1 MQKLQKNL
9 FIILTIIFVLLT
21 TKNVLADKNLNKN
34 LDKNLDSEKSEKS
47 DENYSFRPI
56 LSGSVLYQIQYD
68 HIINS
73 NKKDLKRSNAFVYIE
88 PNFGLHF
95 DENWSIKTQW
105 RIQDNSS
112 LTTRD
117 KNNPER
123 YRTFFTDNRGLN
135 LSETGLLIEEL
146 KLFYEN
152 EDMKFTLGKF
162 DPSFGTAHRKSKRI
176 GVFASQFAEDYNLRE
191 KIGGSITALL
201 EGSQISFSSFFAD
214 STDLSQSAINDRG
227 RESRNNGLSSNTGSL
242 SSYSILME
250 GENFLTV
257 DNWFY
262 NVGYRSMG
270 VDLNG
275 RKRETGYVV
284 GSEYLYKIGRETS
297 LIPFVE
303 IVRLENFSGESGRV
317 GNYATIAAI
326 GKYSSWTASASLMVR
341 NIKRANNSP
350 ILSKSDNDKQ
360 LQFSIGYKF
369 TDNLTID
376 ISRAEISE
384 QKYRGGIFGANIN
397 YLYKF

>member
-1 MQKLQKNL
+1 MPKLTKNL
-9 FIILTIIFVLLT
+9 FNILALIIALIFS
-21 TKNVLADKNLNKN
+21 KNAFADSKFNKN
-34 LDKNLDSEKSEKS
+34 SESEKSEKS
-47 DENYSFRPI
+47 EENYSFRPI
-56 LSGSVLYQIQYD
+56 LSGSVLYQFQYD
-68 HIINS
+68 QIINS
-73 NKKDLKRSNAFVYIE
+73 KKNDLKRSNAFIYIE

-117 KNNPER
+117 KKNPER
-123 YRTFFTDNRGLN
+123 YRTFFAENRGFN
-135 LSETGLLIEEL
+135 WSETGLLIEEL

-191 KIGGSITALL
+191 KIGGNITALL
-201 EGSQISFSSFFAD
+201 EGSQISFSSFFTD
-214 STDLSQSAINDRG
+214 STDLSRSAINDRG
-227 RESRNNGLSSNTGSL
+227 KESRNNGLSSNTGSF

-250 GENFLTV
+250 GDNFLTV
-257 DNWFY
+257 ENWFY
-262 NVGYRSMG
+262 NIGYRSMG
-270 VDLNG
+270 VDLQG
-275 RKRETGYVV
+275 RKRETGYVA
-284 GSEYLYKIGRETS
+284 GSEYLYKIGKETS

-303 IVRLENFSGESGRV
+303 IVRIQNLSGESGKV

-341 NIKRANNSP
+341 NIKRANDNP
-350 ILSKSDNDKQ
+350 FNLSKSENDKQ

-376 ISRAEISE
+376 VSRAEISE
-384 QKYRGGIFGANIN
+384 QNNSGGIFGANIN